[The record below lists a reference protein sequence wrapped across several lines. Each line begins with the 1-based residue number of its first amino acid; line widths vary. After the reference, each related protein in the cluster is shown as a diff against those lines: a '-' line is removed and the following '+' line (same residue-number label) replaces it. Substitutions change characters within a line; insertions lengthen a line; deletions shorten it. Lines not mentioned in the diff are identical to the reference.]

1 LELREGTVIR
11 HGRRVAFFVM
21 IKPNYQLIA
30 VTTAIGA
37 AFVVIVFLCLVLY
50 ATRKGGK

>member
-1 LELREGTVIR
+1 MNINYRL
-11 HGRRVAFFVM
+11 VAVA
-21 IKPNYQLIA
+21 I
-30 VTTAIGA
+30 AIGA